1 MITTILANWKLIAVG
16 LLLAALASALGVQA
30 VRLAGARG
38 ALADE
43 KAARAQETN
52 DRLRAALRESERVAA
67 LQLTHATTQQ
77 EIVDA
82 YETRLETIQ
91 DGRNSDAAD
100 SQRVRRQ
107 LAAFAARDRETA
119 RSDPAACERVADR
132 SAVLAD
138 VAAEG
143 RDLLAE
149 GRRVVEGRDAEVT
162 LLLGLVR
169 NDRALLAP
177 VDYTLPASGRLRSP

>member
-16 LLLAALASALGVQA
+16 LLLAALASALGVQTT
-30 VRLAGARG
+30 RLAGVRTS
-38 ALADE
+38 LANE
-43 KAARAQETN
+43 KAERAQETN

-67 LQLTHATTQQ
+67 LQLTHATNQQ

-82 YETRLETIQ
+82 YETRLKTVES
-91 DGRNSDAAD
+91 GRTADAAD
-100 SQRVRRQ
+100 AQRVRRQ
-107 LAAFAARDRETA
+107 LAAFAARDREAA
-119 RSDPAACERVADR
+119 RSDPGACERVADR

-149 GRRVVEGRDAEVT
+149 GRRLVEGRDAEVT

-177 VDYTLPASGRLRSP
+177 ADYTLPAGRKMSP